1 MEVIVTQENLSFA
14 LNNASRV
21 ASSKSGLPILNNILL
36 RTDSSRLY
44 IAATNLEVASSHR
57 IGAKIIKPGSVTV
70 PAKLLSEF
78 IQNLPKD
85 QITLTVKNNKLS
97 IVTKSSSSTIN
108 GVADDEFPELP
119 TIDEDKAV
127 SYTLSVDDFKNSVSQ
142 TITAASN
149 DTTRPILTGV
159 YWHSF
164 EGGLYIAATDGYRL
178 AERKITDTKSD
189 VSAVIPVSTLQEVL
203 RTLRDDTTEVE
214 VLFDE
219 TQVTF
224 RLTDAEI
231 TSRLIDGN
239 FPDYR
244 QLIPKQTN
252 TTITLNRTEFVRIIK
267 IAGLFARESGGGIT
281 LTVDSESKQL
291 SVTSIASEIG
301 ENSSN
306 ISVEVSGESGS
317 VSLNSRYLTDALGAV
332 SADKIIFGFSGK
344 LAPCVLTEDV
354 KQTPYKHIIMPLKS

>member
-1 MEVIVTQENLSFA
+1 MEVVVTQENLSFA
-14 LNNASRV
+14 LNNTSRV
-21 ASSKSGLPILNNILL
+21 ASGKSGLPILSNILL
-36 RTDSSRLY
+36 RTDNSRLY

-57 IGAKIIKPGSVTV
+57 IGAKIIKPGSVTI

-78 IQNLPKD
+78 IQNLPKE
-85 QITLTVKNNKLS
+85 QITLTVQNNKLH
-97 IVTKSSSSTIN
+97 IATKSSSSTIN
-108 GVADDEFPELP
+108 GIADDEFPELP
-119 TIDEDKAV
+119 TIDENTAV
-127 SYTLSVDDFKNSVSQ
+127 SYTLPVEDFKNSVSQ
-142 TITAASN
+142 TVIAASN

-164 EGGLYIAATDGYRL
+164 EGSLFIAATDGYRL
-178 AERKITDTKSD
+178 AERKITETKSD

-203 RTLRDDTTEVE
+203 RTLRDDMTEIE

-224 RLTDAEI
+224 RMAEVEI

-244 QLIPKQTN
+244 QLIPEKTN
-252 TTITLNRTEFVRIIK
+252 TTMTLNRTEFVRVIK

-281 LTVDSESKQL
+281 LAANTESSQL

-301 ENSSN
+301 ENASN
-306 ISVEVSGESGS
+306 IDITVNGEDGS
-317 VSLNSRYLTDALGAV
+317 VSLNSRYLVDALGAV
-332 SADKIIFGFSGK
+332 STDKITFGFSGK
-344 LAPCVLTEDV
+344 LAPCVLAESKED
-354 KQTPYKHIIMPLKS
+354 TTYKHIIMPLKS

>member
-78 IQNLPKD
+78 IQNLPKE
-85 QITLTVKNNKLS
+85 QITLAVKNNKLS
-97 IVTKSSSSTIN
+97 ITTKSSSSTIN

-119 TIDEDKAV
+119 TIDENKAV
-127 SYTLSVDDFKNSVSQ
+127 SYTLSVDDFKSSVSQ
-142 TITAASN
+142 TIIAASN

-203 RTLRDDTTEVE
+203 RTIKDDISEIE
-214 VLFDE
+214 VLLDE

-224 RLTDAEI
+224 RLMDVEI
-231 TSRLIDGN
+231 TSRLIDGK

-244 QLIPKQTN
+244 QLIPKQTD
-252 TTITLNRTEFVRIIK
+252 TTITLSRVEFVRVIK
-267 IAGLFARESGGGIT
+267 IAGLFARESGRGIN
-281 LTVDSESKQL
+281 LSVDVDKKQL
-291 SVTSIASEIG
+291 SVNSIASEIG

-306 ISVEVSGESGS
+306 IDIEVVGEPGS
-317 VSLNSRYLTDALGAV
+317 VSLNSRYLTDALG
-332 SADKIIFGFSGK
+332 SMSTDKIMFGFSGK
-344 LAPCVLTEDV
+344 LAPCVLNEGSKNTA
-354 KQTPYKHIIMPLKS
+354 YKHIIMPLKS

>member
-14 LNNASRV
+14 LNNTSRV
-21 ASSKSGLPILNNILL
+21 ASSKSGLPILSNILL
-36 RTDSSRLY
+36 RTDDTRLY
-44 IAATNLEVASSHR
+44 IAATNLEIAASHK
-57 IGAKIIKPGSVTV
+57 IGAKIIKPGSITV

-78 IQNLPKD
+78 VQNLPKD
-85 QITLTVKNNKLS
+85 QITLTVQNNKLS
-97 IVTKSSSSTIN
+97 IITKSSSSTIN

-119 TIDEDKAV
+119 TIDENKAI
-127 SYTLSVDDFKNSVSQ
+127 SYTLLVDDFKESVSQ
-142 TITAASN
+142 TIIAASN

-178 AERKITDTKSD
+178 AERRITDTKSD
-189 VSAVIPVSTLQEVL
+189 VSAVIPTSTLQEVL
-203 RTLRDDTTEVE
+203 RTLYDDITELE
-214 VLFDE
+214 ILFDE

-224 RLTDAEI
+224 RLAEIEI

-244 QLIPKQTN
+244 QLIPSKTS
-252 TTITLNRTEFVRIIK
+252 TTITLNRTEFVRVIK

-281 LTVDSESKQL
+281 LAASTDTNQL
-291 SVTSIASEIG
+291 SVMSIASEVG

-306 ISVEVSGESGS
+306 IEVKIIGEDGS
-317 VSLNSRYLTDALGAV
+317 VSLNSRYIADALGAV
-332 SADKIIFGFSGK
+332 STNEITFGFSGK
-344 LAPCVLTEDV
+344 LAPCILAEAA
-354 KQTPYKHIIMPLKS
+354 KNTPYKHIIMPLKS